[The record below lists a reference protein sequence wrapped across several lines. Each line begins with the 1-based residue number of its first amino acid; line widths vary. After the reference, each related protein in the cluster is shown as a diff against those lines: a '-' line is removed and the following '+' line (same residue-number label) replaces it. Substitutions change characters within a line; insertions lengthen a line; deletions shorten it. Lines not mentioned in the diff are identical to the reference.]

1 MILAVL
7 IMVQN
12 INVEGLNP
20 DQITEIQ
27 AMVQTL
33 KAKNKTNK
41 NRPEIDMIEY
51 FLENPLHVDNLE
63 FMKREDIYNR
73 KK

>member
-20 DQITEIQ
+20 EQITEIQ

-63 FMKREDIYNR
+63 FMKREDIYDR